1 MDELQFWL
9 GELTSGEDERAEAAL
24 AGLTSLGNQCAQRS
38 ASALSAL
45 GELAGSADEDTRWW
59 ALRALAEFDS
69 PFVQKHL
76 IAALEDEEPAVRECA
91 ALGLRIHPTPEAVP
105 ALVAALN
112 DTDMLTADLAADALI
127 DIGAAA
133 VPVLL
138 EVLEHGQPM
147 PQLSAVRALALIGD
161 PRAIPALYKALDT
174 DLMIME
180 FWASQGLERMG
191 VGMQLF
197 KP

>member
-24 AGLTSLGNQCAQRS
+24 AGLTSLGNS
-38 ASALSAL
+38 AMSALSP
-45 GELAGSADEDTRWW
+45 LAGSADEDTRWW

-69 PFVQKHL
+69 PSVQKHL

-112 DTDMLTADLAADALI
+112 DSDMLTADLAADALI

-133 VPVLL
+133 VPALL
-138 EVLEHGQPM
+138 EVLERGKPM

-174 DLMIME
+174 DSMIME

>member
-24 AGLTSLGNQCAQRS
+24 AGLTSLGDAAPS
-38 ASALSAL
+38 GSSALNAL
-45 GELAGSADEDTRWW
+45 GDLAGSADEDTRWW

-69 PFVQKHL
+69 PSVQKHL
-76 IAALEDEEPAVRECA
+76 IAALADEEAAVRECA

-112 DTDMLTADLAADALI
+112 DSDALTADLAADALI

-133 VPVLL
+133 VPALL
-138 EVLEHGQPM
+138 EVLEGGNTM

-161 PRAIPALYKALDT
+161 PRAIPTLYQALDT
-174 DLMIME
+174 DSMIME